1 MSWSLLLL
9 KQVPKN
15 WTTQLPADDPTQWAQ
30 LIRFHSL
37 TQDKEG
43 NKNIPLDNDAFI
55 NDIKSGSYP
64 QKGIRGT
71 IKQLEEWK
79 ENPKRYISTEGP
91 HPDAKY
97 WETKQQWAPDAPN
110 LTISYFE

>member
-15 WTTQLPADDPTQWAQ
+15 WTTKLPAKDPTQWAQ

-43 NKNIPLDNDAFI
+43 NKNIPLE
-55 NDIKSGSYP
+55 KTKLKYELKEWSG
-64 QKGIRGT
+64 
-71 IKQLEEWK
+71 L
-79 ENPKRYISTEGP
+79 
-91 HPDAKY
+91 D
-97 WETKQQWAPDAPN
+97 
-110 LTISYFE
+110 L

>member
-15 WTTQLPADDPTQWAQ
+15 WTTQLPADDSIQWAQ

-43 NKNIPLDNDAFI
+43 NKI
-55 NDIKSGSYP
+55 N
-64 QKGIRGT
+64 
-71 IKQLEEWK
+71 L
-79 ENPKRYISTEGP
+79 
-91 HPDAKY
+91 
-97 WETKQQWAPDAPN
+97 
-110 LTISYFE
+110 F